1 MIYVHWMY
9 CKIFAFSWDESFP
22 LKMCPRKKVKLS
34 LREVMDDINRF
45 LDYKELNN
53 PQIKADALRKKY
65 PY

>member
-1 MIYVHWMY
+1 
-9 CKIFAFSWDESFP
+9 
-22 LKMCPRKKVKLS
+22 MCPRKKVKLS
-34 LREVMDDINRF
+34 LREVMDDINRFINRF